1 MVVVSKNAL
10 TTLYFKNHNGL
21 AWLGL
26 AWLGL
31 AWLGLAWLGAKSLVS
46 FKTEYKLK
54 IKHQELTCV

>member
-1 MVVVSKNAL
+1 MAWL
-10 TTLYFKNHNGL
+10 GL

-31 AWLGLAWLGAKSLVS
+31 AWLGLAWLGACAKSLVS

-54 IKHQELTCV
+54 IKHQELTNV